1 MKKFQDDLNTAIITT
16 KYVLNKKSPILFVN
30 HYDDGFWE
38 FLGEESDL
46 KDEDF
51 KLISLEEMIV
61 IDSSIL
67 EISDL
72 PYEGKAYRVNVNSPW
87 IHLTPKEQS

>member
-1 MKKFQDDLNTAIITT
+1 MKAFQDDLNTAVITT
-16 KYVLNKKSPILFVN
+16 KYVLNENSPILFVN

-38 FLGEESDL
+38 FLGNEGNL

-51 KLISLEEMIV
+51 KIISLEEIIQ
-61 IDSSIL
+61 IDLSVL

-72 PYEGKAYRVNVNSPW
+72 PYDGKAFRENIDLPW
-87 IHLTPKEQS
+87 EIVR